1 MDISYSRQKSVMI
14 IGSTSTVNK
23 LTEKKLHLP
32 ISLLQSPLTNEN
44 CSGQSMEYCTSKAH
58 YLRASPVLCIIIYCP
73 PFVLPRILVSIRYIF
88 WNLQAKYLFP
98 TSKKK
103 IMPSDI
109 FWDLS
114 RTFLLFALAN
124 TECFSRCVWKW
135 LIDDIL
141 VCYCWN
147 CFYMETWYL
156 G

>member
-1 MDISYSRQKSVMI
+1 MI

-23 LTEKKLHLP
+23 FTEKKLHLP

-44 CSGQSMEYCTSKAH
+44 CSGCK
-58 YLRASPVLCIIIYCP
+58 VWNI
-73 PFVLPRILVSIRYIF
+73 VLPRHIILGHHQSSASSFIA
-88 WNLQAKYLFP
+88 LLLGYLESWWALD
-98 TSKKK
+98 TSFGIYKQNTCFQRKKK
-103 IMPSDI
+103 IMPSDS

-114 RTFLLFALAN
+114 RTCLLFALAN
-124 TECFSRCVWKW
+124 SECFPQCVWKW